1 MTPLEIALIIVIVFI
16 IMTIVALIQ
25 MRSLVYE

>member
-1 MTPLEIALIIVIVFI
+1 MTPLEIVLIIVIVFI